1 MLLRSTL
8 ETKYRTIWRHF
19 VRPEPPQANHRL
31 NRGPTGF
38 QEPPGGAQDEPRGPK
53 GSFTWPKR
61 VPRSRQDGQLEPRW
75 SHHGPNMAKDAS
87 PWAQQHVKITQ
98 ERAKIWPRWP
108 NWIQDGAYMAL
119 RWPKLRQHG
128 PRRAPRS
135 AQDGQVGAKMKT
147 TWPQDAKDAPAWAD
161 TCAYLEKPS
170 FSFGKRLYK

>member
-8 ETKYRTIWRHF
+8 ETKYRPTWRHL
-19 VRPEPPQANHRL
+19 VRPEPPQAKHRL

-98 ERAKIWPRWP
+98 ERAKMAKQDPRRSPRGPEMAKDAPTCSQEGAKISPRWP
-108 NWIQDGAYMAL
+108 SWSQIE
-119 RWPKLRQHG
+119 
-128 PRRAPRS
+128 
-135 AQDGQVGAKMKT
+135 T
-147 TWPQDAKDAPAWAD
+147 TWPQDAKDAPACAD
-161 TCAYLEKPS
+161 TCAYLEKPA
-170 FSFGKRLYK
+170 FSFRFSRF